1 MKNIIWIFIMGIVC
15 LLSCTRQQSH
25 YNEIIDNAELVIYD
39 NPDSALSLLESI
51 EPIEL
56 KVDSIKA
63 KYYYVMALA
72 HDTQGNLMLSDSL
85 ISFSFDFYKNRD
97 IKRSIGSATLLASYQ
112 YKIGESEAA
121 IKMLDSLSRLEN
133 VADSLLIFPLSK
145 NAYLWTKIYDE
156 SNRSIIRRLM
166 STDKDSAN
174 QSLYKYWLYSDY
186 LFDDK
191 IDSALIVLNE
201 LIDNAVIERSSTK
214 QFRYE
219 YEKIGTLEEMG
230 RYSESLSLAD
240 KLLTKAAGNSVEHYL
255 HLWKSLALFN
265 MGNMDEVLQ
274 ELAKADSCASAISD
288 AEKGYYNS
296 FTYFFNT
303 ILDYRNTGKL
313 SMIRMA
319 KINNRQKDCLLRTQ
333 AVQREAEQSALEI
346 ENKRL
351 ILNAKNDRQ
360 IAISV
365 FVVLAALLISGML
378 LWYALNRK
386 RKELD
391 ALERN
396 ETLQKLVDESKALD
410 NSATQNETLRKA
422 MLQQLGIIKMFAETP
437 TEQNRDMLRKI
448 SSIYGETDGN
458 LVNWENIYNI
468 IDNLYSGVYSQLNK
482 RHGNILTDKEKQI
495 IALMVA
501 KFSTKEISVITAQT
515 TATIYVRKSS
525 IRKKLGIPEKEDILA
540 FLHQKAK
547 S

>member
-166 STDKDSAN
+166 SIDKDSTN

-201 LIDNAVIERSSTK
+201 LIDNAVIERSSAK

-265 MGNMDEVLQ
+265 TGNMDEALQ

-333 AVQREAEQSALEI
+333 AVQREAEQSAWEI

-351 ILNAKNDRQ
+351 ILKAKNDRQ

-365 FVVLAALLISGML
+365 IVVLAALLISGML

-437 TEQNRDMLRKI
+437 TKQNRDMLRKI

-468 IDNLYSGVYSQLNK
+468 IDNLYSGFYSQLNK
-482 RHGNILTDKEKQI
+482 RHGNILTNKEKQI

-540 FLHQKAK
+540 FLYQKAK

>member
-1 MKNIIWIFIMGIVC
+1 
-15 LLSCTRQQSH
+15 
-25 YNEIIDNAELVIYD
+25 
-39 NPDSALSLLESI
+39 
-51 EPIEL
+51 
-56 KVDSIKA
+56 
-63 KYYYVMALA
+63 
-72 HDTQGNLMLSDSL
+72 
-85 ISFSFDFYKNRD
+85 
-97 IKRSIGSATLLASYQ
+97 
-112 YKIGESEAA
+112 
-121 IKMLDSLSRLEN
+121 
-133 VADSLLIFPLSK
+133 
-145 NAYLWTKIYDE
+145 
-156 SNRSIIRRLM
+156 
-166 STDKDSAN
+166 
-174 QSLYKYWLYSDY
+174 
-186 LFDDK
+186 
-191 IDSALIVLNE
+191 
-201 LIDNAVIERSSTK
+201 
-214 QFRYE
+214 
-219 YEKIGTLEEMG
+219 
-230 RYSESLSLAD
+230 
-240 KLLTKAAGNSVEHYL
+240 
-255 HLWKSLALFN
+255 
-265 MGNMDEVLQ
+265 
-274 ELAKADSCASAISD
+274 
-288 AEKGYYNS
+288 
-296 FTYFFNT
+296 
-303 ILDYRNTGKL
+303 
-313 SMIRMA
+313 MIRMA

>member
-166 STDKDSAN
+166 SIDKDSTN

-201 LIDNAVIERSSTK
+201 LIDNAVIERSSAK

-265 MGNMDEVLQ
+265 TGNMDEALQ

-333 AVQREAEQSALEI
+333 AVQREAEQSAWEI

-351 ILNAKNDRQ
+351 ILKAKNDRQ
-360 IAISV
+360 IAISGI
-365 FVVLAALLISGML
+365 VVLAALLISGML

-422 MLQQLGIIKMFAETP
+422 MLQQLGIIKMFVETP
-437 TEQNRDMLRKI
+437 TKQNRDMLRKI

-468 IDNLYSGVYSQLNK
+468 IDNLYSGFYSQLNK
-482 RHGNILTDKEKQI
+482 RHGNILTNKEKQI

-540 FLHQKAK
+540 FLYQKAK

>member
-265 MGNMDEVLQ
+265 MGNMDEALQ

-296 FTYFFNT
+296 FTYFFNS

-448 SSIYGETDGN
+448 SSIHGETDGN

-468 IDNLYSGVYSQLNK
+468 IDNLYSGVYFQLNK

>member
-351 ILNAKNDRQ
+351 ILNAQNDRQ

>member
-51 EPIEL
+51 EPLEL

-72 HDTQGNLMLSDSL
+72 HDTQGNLKLSDSL

-97 IKRSIGSATLLASYQ
+97 IKRNIGSATLLASYQ
-112 YKIGESEAA
+112 YKIGENEAA
-121 IKMLDSLSRLEN
+121 TKMLDSLSRLEN

-166 STDKDSAN
+166 SIDKDSTN

-201 LIDNAVIERSSTK
+201 LIDNAVIERSSAK

-230 RYSESLSLAD
+230 RYSESLNLAD

-265 MGNMDEVLQ
+265 MGNMDEALQ

-351 ILNAKNDRQ
+351 ILKAKNDRQ

-365 FVVLAALLISGML
+365 IVVLAALLISGML

-458 LVNWENIYNI
+458 LVNWGNIYNI
-468 IDNLYSGVYSQLNK
+468 IDNLYSGFYSQLNK

>member
-1 MKNIIWIFIMGIVC
+1 MGIVC

-166 STDKDSAN
+166 SIDKDSTN

-201 LIDNAVIERSSTK
+201 LIDNAVIERSSAK

-265 MGNMDEVLQ
+265 TGNMDEALQ

-333 AVQREAEQSALEI
+333 AVQREAEQSAWEI

-351 ILNAKNDRQ
+351 ILKAKNDRQ

-365 FVVLAALLISGML
+365 IVVIAALLISGML

-437 TEQNRDMLRKI
+437 TKQNRDMLRKI

-468 IDNLYSGVYSQLNK
+468 IDNLYSGFYSQLNK
-482 RHGNILTDKEKQI
+482 RHGNILTNKEKQI

-540 FLHQKAK
+540 FLYQKAK

>member
-174 QSLYKYWLYSDY
+174 QSLYKYWLYFDY

-265 MGNMDEVLQ
+265 MGNMDEALQ

>member
-1 MKNIIWIFIMGIVC
+1 M
-15 LLSCTRQQSH
+15 
-25 YNEIIDNAELVIYD
+25 
-39 NPDSALSLLESI
+39 
-51 EPIEL
+51 
-56 KVDSIKA
+56 
-63 KYYYVMALA
+63 
-72 HDTQGNLMLSDSL
+72 
-85 ISFSFDFYKNRD
+85 
-97 IKRSIGSATLLASYQ
+97 ASYQ

-458 LVNWENIYNI
+458 LVNWENI
-468 IDNLYSGVYSQLNK
+468 S
-482 RHGNILTDKEKQI
+482 
-495 IALMVA
+495 LM
-501 KFSTKEISVITAQT
+501 S
-515 TATIYVRKSS
+515 
-525 IRKKLGIPEKEDILA
+525 
-540 FLHQKAK
+540 H
-547 S
+547 

>member
-265 MGNMDEVLQ
+265 MGNMDEALQ

>member
-201 LIDNAVIERSSTK
+201 LIDNAVIERSSAK

-265 MGNMDEVLQ
+265 TGNMDEALQ

-333 AVQREAEQSALEI
+333 AVQREAEQSAWEI

-351 ILNAKNDRQ
+351 ILKAKNDRQ

-365 FVVLAALLISGML
+365 IVVLAALLISGML

-437 TEQNRDMLRKI
+437 TKQNRDMLRKI

-468 IDNLYSGVYSQLNK
+468 IDNLYSGFYSQLNK
-482 RHGNILTDKEKQI
+482 RHGNILTNKEKQI

>member
-265 MGNMDEVLQ
+265 MGNMDEALQ

-468 IDNLYSGVYSQLNK
+468 I
-482 RHGNILTDKEKQI
+482 
-495 IALMVA
+495 
-501 KFSTKEISVITAQT
+501 SV
-515 TATIYVRKSS
+515 
-525 IRKKLGIPEKEDILA
+525 
-540 FLHQKAK
+540 H
-547 S
+547 

>member
-166 STDKDSAN
+166 SIDKDSTN

-201 LIDNAVIERSSTK
+201 LIDNAVIERSSAK

-265 MGNMDEVLQ
+265 TGNMDEALQ

-296 FTYFFNT
+296 FTYF
-303 ILDYRNTGKL
+303 
-313 SMIRMA
+313 
-319 KINNRQKDCLLRTQ
+319 
-333 AVQREAEQSALEI
+333 
-346 ENKRL
+346 
-351 ILNAKNDRQ
+351 
-360 IAISV
+360 
-365 FVVLAALLISGML
+365 
-378 LWYALNRK
+378 
-386 RKELD
+386 
-391 ALERN
+391 
-396 ETLQKLVDESKALD
+396 
-410 NSATQNETLRKA
+410 
-422 MLQQLGIIKMFAETP
+422 
-437 TEQNRDMLRKI
+437 
-448 SSIYGETDGN
+448 SIPY
-458 LVNWENIYNI
+458 
-468 IDNLYSGVYSQLNK
+468 
-482 RHGNILTDKEKQI
+482 
-495 IALMVA
+495 
-501 KFSTKEISVITAQT
+501 
-515 TATIYVRKSS
+515 
-525 IRKKLGIPEKEDILA
+525 
-540 FLHQKAK
+540 
-547 S
+547 

>member
-265 MGNMDEVLQ
+265 MGNMDEALQ

-296 FTYFFNT
+296 FTYFFNS

-468 IDNLYSGVYSQLNK
+468 IDNLYSGVYFQLNK

>member
-1 MKNIIWIFIMGIVC
+1 MKNIIWIFITGIVC

-97 IKRSIGSATLLASYQ
+97 IKRNIGSATLLASYQ

-166 STDKDSAN
+166 SIDKNSTN

-201 LIDNAVIERSSTK
+201 LIDNAVIERSSAK

-230 RYSESLSLAD
+230 RYSESLNLAD

-265 MGNMDEVLQ
+265 MGNMDEALQ

-303 ILDYRNTGKL
+303 VLDYRNTGKL

-351 ILNAKNDRQ
+351 ILKAKNDRQ

-365 FVVLAALLISGML
+365 IVVLAALLISGML

>member
-72 HDTQGNLMLSDSL
+72 HDTQGHLMLSDSL

-265 MGNMDEVLQ
+265 MGNMDEALQ

>member
-166 STDKDSAN
+166 SIDKDSTN

-201 LIDNAVIERSSTK
+201 LIDNAVIERSSAK

-265 MGNMDEVLQ
+265 TGNMDEALQ

-333 AVQREAEQSALEI
+333 AVQREAEQSAWEI

-351 ILNAKNDRQ
+351 ILKAKNDRQ

-365 FVVLAALLISGML
+365 IVVLAALLISGML

-437 TEQNRDMLRKI
+437 TKQNRDMLRKI
-448 SSIYGETDGN
+448 SSIYGETDGY
-458 LVNWENIYNI
+458 LVNWEYIYNI
-468 IDNLYSGVYSQLNK
+468 IDNLYSGFYSQLNK
-482 RHGNILTDKEKQI
+482 RHGNILTNKEKQI

-540 FLHQKAK
+540 FLYQKAK

>member
-265 MGNMDEVLQ
+265 MGNMDEALQ

-313 SMIRMA
+313 SIIRMA

-525 IRKKLGIPEKEDILA
+525 IRKKLGIPEKEDTLA